1 MANFRSPLDE
11 LRRSASKPTLRFGR
25 FVTPDHESR
34 LAGFVSNLRDFL
46 TDRPV
51 KLRPGQLV
59 AANDGWPRSISANA
73 SSEVSQ
79 FARIEALSVSIH
91 VTILALLLLPLL
103 PKVLPSTA
111 PSKPY
116 TIASVAD
123 VSSFLRQMK
132 AAAARKLN
140 GRGGGGGGGE
150 HNPLPA
156 SKGAVPPF
164 SWTQLTPPKVK
175 TPQNPIY
182 ATQATIVGAPEL
194 KFLGPDMDKWGN
206 PISPVINDSSG
217 PGSDHGIGNGKGHGD
232 GDGTGDGF
240 GRGQDWGIGGDHP
253 TSGIAGYSEVACVY
267 CPTAQFSDE
276 AVKAK
281 FQGTVFLSLIV
292 TPDGRPTDIHVASG
306 LGMGLDE
313 KALEAVRKWRFKPS
327 VGPDRKAAAVRAIV
341 EVQFHLY

>member
-1 MANFRSPLDE
+1 MADSRSRIDE
-11 LRRSASKPTLRFGR
+11 PEQSTSKPTLRFGR
-25 FVTPDHESR
+25 FITPNNESCLR
-34 LAGFVSNLRDFL
+34 GFVSNLREFL
-46 TDRPV
+46 TQRPA
-51 KLRPGQLV
+51 KLCSSQLV
-59 AANDGWPRSISANA
+59 AANDGWPRNIWTSA

-91 VTILALLLLPLL
+91 VTILVLLLLPLL
-103 PKVLPSTA
+103 PRVLPPTA
-111 PSKPY
+111 QRKPY

-123 VSSFLRQMK
+123 VSSFLKQMK
-132 AAAARKLN
+132 AAAARKL
-140 GRGGGGGGGE
+140 GGGGGGGE
-150 HNPLPA
+150 RNPLLA

-164 SWTQLTPPKVK
+164 SWNQLTPPRVR
-175 TPQNPIY
+175 TPQNPVY
-182 ATQATIVGAPEL
+182 AAPPTIVGPTGL
-194 KFLGPDMDKWGN
+194 KLLSPDMNNWGN

-217 PGSDHGIGNGKGHGD
+217 PGSHNGIGNGKGHGD
-232 GDGTGDGF
+232 GDGTDDGF
-240 GRGQDWGIGGDHP
+240 GRGQDWGIGGDRP
-253 TSGIAGYSEVACVY
+253 TSGMGAYSEVACVY

-292 TPDGRPTDIHVASG
+292 TADGRPTDIHIASG

-327 VGPDRKAAAVRAIV
+327 VGPDGKAAAVRAIV

>member
-1 MANFRSPLDE
+1 MANFRSPLGE
-11 LRRSASKPTLRFGR
+11 LRQSASKPTLRFGR
-25 FVTPDHESR
+25 FLTSDDGSR
-34 LAGFVSNLRDFL
+34 LTGFISNLRDFL

-51 KLRPGQLV
+51 KLRSGQLA

-73 SSEVSQ
+73 TSEASQ

-103 PKVLPSTA
+103 PKIVPSA
-111 PSKPY
+111 AQPKPY
-116 TIASVAD
+116 TLTVGDI
-123 VSSFLRQMK
+123 SSYLSQMK
-132 AAAARKLN
+132 AAARKM
-140 GRGGGGGGGE
+140 GGGGGGGE

-164 SWTQLTPPKVK
+164 SWTQLTPPKAR

-182 ATQATIVGAPEL
+182 ATQATIVGPPEL
-194 KFLGPDMDKWGN
+194 KVLGPDMDKWGN
-206 PISPVINDSSG
+206 PISPVINDSGG
-217 PGSDHGIGNGKGHGD
+217 PGSDDGIGNGKGHGD
-232 GDGTGDGF
+232 GDGTGDGL
-240 GRGQDWGIGGDHP
+240 GRGQDWGVGGNHP
-253 TSGIAGYSEVACVY
+253 TSGIGGYSEVACVY

-292 TPDGRPTDIHVASG
+292 TPDGRPTDIRVASG

-327 VGPDRKAAAVRAIV
+327 VGPDRKAAAVHAIV